1 MPVHLILRVL
11 NINKTLKCGNKWE
24 KRFHHFGP
32 GCKTFAFKLRQ
43 LLAGTKIWSAALSYS
58 LAVVHLCF
66 SLSLAMVSTVVFKSR
81 LFLLRLSNLMFW
93 SFHGNSSHFVSRC
106 DILTRSFRDEG
117 SNGSRKYGP
126 ANGKIS
132 YFLVGKSG
140 VTFTCP
146 SGLLRLN
153 ASPQSRQKAQ

>member
-11 NINKTLKCGNKWE
+11 NINKTLKCGNQWE

-32 GCKTFAFKLRQ
+32 GRKTFAFKLRQ

-58 LAVVHLCF
+58 LAVVLLCC
-66 SLSLAMVSTVVFKSR
+66 SLSLAMVSTVIFKPR
-81 LFLLRLSNLMFW
+81 LFLLSNLMFW

-117 SNGSRKYGP
+117 SNGSRKYGT

-146 SGLLRLN
+146 SWFLRLN